1 MPKRKAPVDHVNDFE
16 KALQEAATSRQR
28 YVLRLYV
35 TGSTPRSS
43 RAIQSIRTLCEE
55 HLAGRYDLE
64 VIDIH
69 QQPVLARGEQIIA
82 APTLI
87 KKLPAPLR
95 KVVGDL
101 SNADRVLMGLDLQA
115 RAELSDAVVAVAPT
129 EAGAGSPSNSVSSSP
144 DNGGGGKSRTTGTGA
159 AARRRKT

>member
-1 MPKRKAPVDHVNDFE
+1 MSKRKPAPEKAAVDTTGAPVDHVEDFE
-16 KALQEAATSRQR
+16 RAIKEAATSKER

-55 HLAGRYDLE
+55 HLSGRYDLE

-95 KVVGDL
+95 KMVGDL
-101 SNADRVLMGLDLQA
+101 SNAERVLMGLDLQ
-115 RAELSDAVVAVAPT
+115 PK
-129 EAGAGSPSNSVSSSP
+129 GSNH
-144 DNGGGGKSRTTGTGA
+144 NAGA
-159 AARRRKT
+159 AASAPAGAK

>member
-1 MPKRKAPVDHVNDFE
+1 MHKRKSAARATPVVDRSGEFE
-16 KALQEAATSRQR
+16 KALKEAAESRER

-43 RAIQSIRTLCEE
+43 RAIQSIRSLCEQ
-55 HLAGRYDLE
+55 HLSGRYDLE

-87 KKLPAPLR
+87 KQLPAPLR
-95 KVVGDL
+95 KMVGDL
-101 SNADRVLMGLDLQA
+101 SNTDRVLMGLDLQP
-115 RAELSDAVVAVAPT
+115 RRDA
-129 EAGAGSPSNSVSSSP
+129 
-144 DNGGGGKSRTTGTGA
+144 DGTGE
-159 AARRRKT
+159 

>member
-1 MPKRKAPVDHVNDFE
+1 MAKRKPAAAPIDHTAEFE
-16 KALQEAATSRQR
+16 KAIAQAAKSDQR
-28 YVLRLYV
+28 YVLKLYV

-87 KKLPAPLR
+87 KQLPAPLR
-95 KVVGDL
+95 KMVGDL
-101 SNADRVLMGLDLQA
+101 SDTDRVLMGLDLQ
-115 RAELSDAVVAVAPT
+115 PT
-129 EAGAGSPSNSVSSSP
+129 SQ
-144 DNGGGGKSRTTGTGA
+144 GKADG
-159 AARRRKT
+159 

>member
-1 MPKRKAPVDHVNDFE
+1 MTNQEPIDRSDEFE
-16 KALQEAATSRQR
+16 RAIAEAAVAGQC

-35 TGSTPRSS
+35 TGSTPRSAKAIQNI
-43 RAIQSIRTLCEE
+43 RAICEK
-55 HLAGRYDLE
+55 HLQGRYDLE

-87 KKLPAPLR
+87 KRLPEPLR

-101 SNADRVLMGLDLQA
+101 SNTDRVLMGLDLRPA
-115 RAELSDAVVAVAPT
+115 GDGGPN
-129 EAGAGSPSNSVSSSP
+129 GAG
-144 DNGGGGKSRTTGTGA
+144 DADAGQ
-159 AARRRKT
+159 

>member
-1 MPKRKAPVDHVNDFE
+1 MQKRKSVVDQVDAFE
-16 KALQEAATSRQR
+16 KALADAAKSQQR

-43 RAIQSIRTLCEE
+43 RAIQSIRTLCEQ
-55 HLAGRYDLE
+55 HLSGRYDLE

-95 KVVGDL
+95 KMVGDL
-101 SNADRVLMGLDLQA
+101 SDTDRVLMGLDLQP
-115 RAELSDAVVAVAPT
+115 RADGQ
-129 EAGAGSPSNSVSSSP
+129 AGQA
-144 DNGGGGKSRTTGTGA
+144 TT
-159 AARRRKT
+159 

>member
-1 MPKRKAPVDHVNDFE
+1 MQQQKRKRVVDQVEAFE
-16 KALQEAATSRQR
+16 HALKEAATSQQR

-43 RAIQSIRTLCEE
+43 RAIQSIRALCEA
-55 HLAGRYDLE
+55 HLSGRYDLE

-69 QQPVLARGEQIIA
+69 QQPVLAKGEQIIA

-95 KVVGDL
+95 KMVGDL
-101 SNADRVLMGLDLQA
+101 SDTDRVLMGLDLVPRPATPPPADGQDGNSDGRAGQA
-115 RAELSDAVVAVAPT
+115 RA
-129 EAGAGSPSNSVSSSP
+129 
-144 DNGGGGKSRTTGTGA
+144 
-159 AARRRKT
+159 

>member
-1 MPKRKAPVDHVNDFE
+1 MAKRKPVIDQVAVFE
-16 KALQEAATSRQR
+16 KAISDAAKSKQR

-87 KKLPAPLR
+87 KHLPAPLR

-101 SNADRVLMGLDLQA
+101 SDSDRVLMGLDLQP
-115 RAELSDAVVAVAPT
+115 VAPPK
-129 EAGAGSPSNSVSSSP
+129 E
-144 DNGGGGKSRTTGTGA
+144 
-159 AARRRKT
+159 

>member
-1 MPKRKAPVDHVNDFE
+1 MSEHKAVIDRAADFE
-16 KALQEAATSRQR
+16 KAIRLAGDSPQR

-43 RAIQSIRTLCEE
+43 QAIQTIRALCEE
-55 HLAGRYDLE
+55 HLQGRYELE
-64 VIDIH
+64 VIDIY

-95 KVVGDL
+95 KIVGNL
-101 SNADRVLMGLDLQA
+101 SNAERVLMGLDLQP
-115 RAELSDAVVAVAPT
+115 RTDA
-129 EAGAGSPSNSVSSSP
+129 NP
-144 DNGGGGKSRTTGTGA
+144 D
-159 AARRRKT
+159 RRHK

>member
-1 MPKRKAPVDHVNDFE
+1 MSKRKPVAPSVVDRVGEFE
-16 KALQEAATSRQR
+16 KAVKRGAAEQR

-43 RAIQSIRTLCEE
+43 RAIQNIRSLCET
-55 HLAGRYDLE
+55 HLWGRYDLE

-87 KKLPAPLR
+87 KQLPAPLR
-95 KVVGDL
+95 KMVGDL
-101 SNADRVLMGLDLQA
+101 SDTDRVLMGLDLQP
-115 RAELSDAVVAVAPT
+115 APT
-129 EAGAGSPSNSVSSSP
+129 SGEIP
-144 DNGGGGKSRTTGTGA
+144 
-159 AARRRKT
+159 

>member
-1 MPKRKAPVDHVNDFE
+1 MPKRKAPVDHVDDFE
-16 KALQEAATSRQR
+16 KTLQEAATSQQR

-43 RAIQSIRTLCEE
+43 RAIQSIRALCET
-55 HLAGRYDLE
+55 HLSGRYDLE

-95 KVVGDL
+95 KMVGDL
-101 SNADRVLMGLDLQA
+101 SDTDRVLMGLDLQP
-115 RAELSDAVVAVAPT
+115 RVDAAD
-129 EAGAGSPSNSVSSSP
+129 GGGGGSNG
-144 DNGGGGKSRTTGTGA
+144 NGGGDGHRTGQTPE
-159 AARRRKT
+159 

>member
-1 MPKRKAPVDHVNDFE
+1 MPKRKAPVDHVDDFE
-16 KALQEAATSRQR
+16 KALQEAATSQQR

-43 RAIQSIRTLCEE
+43 RAIQSIRALCET
-55 HLAGRYDLE
+55 HLSGRYDLE

-95 KVVGDL
+95 KMVGDL
-101 SNADRVLMGLDLQA
+101 SDTDRVLMGLDLQP
-115 RAELSDAVVAVAPT
+115 RVDAAD
-129 EAGAGSPSNSVSSSP
+129 GGGGGSNG
-144 DNGGGGKSRTTGTGA
+144 NGGGDGHRTGQTPE
-159 AARRRKT
+159 

>member
-1 MPKRKAPVDHVNDFE
+1 MAKRKSAVTDHTAEFE
-16 KALQEAATSRQR
+16 RAISKAAKSDQR
-28 YVLRLYV
+28 YVLKLYV
-35 TGSTPRSS
+35 TGSSPRSS

-87 KKLPAPLR
+87 KHLPAPLR
-95 KVVGDL
+95 KMVGDL
-101 SNADRVLMGLDLQA
+101 SDTDRVLMGLDLQPKA
-115 RAELSDAVVAVAPT
+115 DGHPGRSHE
-129 EAGAGSPSNSVSSSP
+129 
-144 DNGGGGKSRTTGTGA
+144 K
-159 AARRRKT
+159 K

>member
-1 MPKRKAPVDHVNDFE
+1 MAKRKPVADVTAEFE
-16 KALQEAATSRQR
+16 KAIAQAAKSDQR
-28 YVLRLYV
+28 YVLKLYV

-87 KKLPAPLR
+87 KQLPAPLR
-95 KVVGDL
+95 KMVGDL
-101 SNADRVLMGLDLQA
+101 SDTDRVLMGLDLQ
-115 RAELSDAVVAVAPT
+115 P
-129 EAGAGSPSNSVSSSP
+129 
-144 DNGGGGKSRTTGTGA
+144 KA
-159 AARRRKT
+159 AAKSDGHAPRGHEQQ

>member
-1 MPKRKAPVDHVNDFE
+1 MPKRKTPVDHVDDFE
-16 KALQEAATSRQR
+16 KALQEAATSQQR

-43 RAIQSIRTLCEE
+43 RAIQSIRALCET
-55 HLAGRYDLE
+55 HLSGRYDLE

-95 KVVGDL
+95 KMVGDL
-101 SNADRVLMGLDLQA
+101 SDTERVLMGLDLQP
-115 RAELSDAVVAVAPT
+115 RVDAAD
-129 EAGAGSPSNSVSSSP
+129 GGGGGSNG
-144 DNGGGGKSRTTGTGA
+144 NGGGDGHRTGQTPE
-159 AARRRKT
+159 